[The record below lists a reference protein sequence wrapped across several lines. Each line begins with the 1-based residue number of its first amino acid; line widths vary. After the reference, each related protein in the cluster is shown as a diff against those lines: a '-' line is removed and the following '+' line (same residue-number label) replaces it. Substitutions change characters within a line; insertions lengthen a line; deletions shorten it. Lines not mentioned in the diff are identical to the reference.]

1 VGKQASARNWAAL
14 LVVAQG
20 GREISDDSGFRSRKR
35 GASVL
40 PVAICESGSV
50 EPRLACF
57 GGRTRMSQIRNED
70 SLHLRRAVQINWRVT
85 T

>member
-1 VGKQASARNWAAL
+1 VL
-14 LVVAQG
+14 LEGEA
-20 GREISDDSGFRSRKR
+20 

-40 PVAICESGSV
+40 PVSICESSSV